1 MRFYIVARSSIISDY
16 RARFPG
22 LAETKL
28 DFPWIQ
34 DFRFFG
40 PKSMTPQ
47 PIPERS
53 GDSWRHFRGL
63 AENSFFGKRNSF
75 QLSVEVHQIGTRKQ
89 FFRRFCDDGFFGFFD
104 DFSIFI
110 HSKSIFGAVIRL
122 PFSDQPARKFI
133 KFYEV
138 HVVRLFEKNF
148 REDCLIFENY
158 RK

>member
-1 MRFYIVARSSIISDY
+1 MRFYIVWRSSIISDY
-16 RARFPG
+16 RASSPG

-40 PKSMTPQ
+40 PRSMTPQ

-75 QLSVEVHQIGTRKQ
+75 QLSGGGPPNRLEDS
-89 FFRRFCDDGFFGFFD
+89 FFEDFVVT
-104 DFSIFI
+104 DFSMIFQF
-110 HSKSIFGAVIRL
+110 SSTLKSIFGDSA
-122 PFSDQPARKFI
+122 PHEDFSDQPARKFI

-138 HVVRLFEKNF
+138 HVVGLFEKNF
-148 REDCLIFENY
+148 P
-158 RK
+158 